1 MKGQTDKAINLLI
14 DIYRSDELK
23 SEISI
28 ELEYVFTLV
37 FYFRQVLPC
46 NALRLEFFSTIEQ
59 KNNINWYFYQLPELL
74 REYARG

>member
-1 MKGQTDKAINLLI
+1 LKGQTDKAINLLI

-28 ELEYVFTLV
+28 ELEYIFTLV
-37 FYFRQVLPC
+37 FYFRQVIPY
-46 NALRLEFFSTIEQ
+46 NSLRLEFFSMIEQ
-59 KNNINWYFYQLPELL
+59 KDNINWYFYQLPELL